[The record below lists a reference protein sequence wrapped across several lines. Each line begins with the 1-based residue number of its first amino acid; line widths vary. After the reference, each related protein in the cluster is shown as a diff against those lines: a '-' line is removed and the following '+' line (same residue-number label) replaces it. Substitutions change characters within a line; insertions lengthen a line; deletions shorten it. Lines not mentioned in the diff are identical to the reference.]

1 MAVTT
6 SKLRRYAGMRWSQAT
21 DAELLAATGSDPEAF
36 GEFYDRF
43 ETAVVGYLLRRTG
56 DVELAID
63 LAGEVFATALQ
74 SAGRY
79 RPEAKDGQSAAP
91 WLFTI
96 AQNKLTDARRRGQVE
111 NRARRRLGLRE
122 AVEYDDE
129 ALDRIESTVS
139 QTGWVT
145 TLLERLPDDQRE
157 AVRARI
163 LDERPYGEIAGELQT
178 SELVVRKRVSRG
190 LAALRKSLEETR

>member
-1 MAVTT
+1 MTSANSVTV
-6 SKLRRYAGMRWSQAT
+6 
-21 DAELLAATGSDPEAF
+21 AF
-36 GEFYDRF
+36 GKAGADNR
-43 ETAVVGYLLRRTG
+43 AALVGYLLRRTG

-111 NRARRRLGLRE
+111 GRARRRLGIRD

-139 QTGWVT
+139 QSGWVT
-145 TLLERLPDDQRE
+145 ELLERLPDEQRE

-190 LAALRKSLEETR
+190 LAALRKSLEEETR

>member
-1 MAVTT
+1 MSVTIFE
-6 SKLRRYAGMRWSQAT
+6 LRRYVGMHWSRAT

-36 GEFYDRF
+36 GEFYDRY
-43 ETAVVGYLLRRTG
+43 ETAVVGYLLRRTA

-63 LAGEVFATALQ
+63 LAGEAFATALQ
-74 SAGRY
+74 SANRY
-79 RPEAKDGQSAAP
+79 RPGPKDGDSAAP

-96 AQNKLTDARRRGQVE
+96 AQNKLIDARRRGQVE
-111 NRARRRLGLRE
+111 NRARRRLGLRGTI
-122 AVEYDDE
+122 EYDDE
-129 ALDRIESTVS
+129 ALARIESMGS
-139 QTGWVT
+139 QPGWVT
-145 TLLERLPDDQRE
+145 ELLERLPDDQRE

>member
-6 SKLRRYAGMRWSQAT
+6 WNLRRYLGMRWSRAT

-36 GEFYDRF
+36 REFYDRF
-43 ETAVVGYLLRRTG
+43 ETAVVGYLRRRTG

-74 SAGRY
+74 AAGRY
-79 RPEAKDGQSAAP
+79 RPEAEGQSAAP

-111 NRARRRLGLRE
+111 SRAR
-122 AVEYDDE
+122 
-129 ALDRIESTVS
+129 
-139 QTGWVT
+139 
-145 TLLERLPDDQRE
+145 
-157 AVRARI
+157 
-163 LDERPYGEIAGELQT
+163 
-178 SELVVRKRVSRG
+178 
-190 LAALRKSLEETR
+190 

>member
-1 MAVTT
+1 M
-6 SKLRRYAGMRWSQAT
+6 GMRWLRAT
-21 DAELLAATGSDPEAF
+21 DTELLAATGTDPAAF
-36 GEFYDRF
+36 GEFYDRY

-63 LAGEVFATALQ
+63 LAGEAFATALQ

-79 RPEAKDGQSAAP
+79 RPTSKDGHSAAP

-96 AQNKLTDARRRGQVE
+96 AQNKLTDALRRGQVE
-111 NRARRRLGLRE
+111 NRARRQLGVRR
-122 AVEYDDE
+122 AIEYDDE
-129 ALDRIESTVS
+129 ALDRIESTAS
-139 QTGWVT
+139 QTDWVT
-145 TLLERLPDDQRE
+145 NLLERLPDDQRE